1 MKKMRLFL
9 VAGVAL
15 SLVSLPVFAAESAAK
30 EAKEGEAIFA
40 KSCQS
45 CHGKAG
51 AADTGMAKNMKIRPM
66 SSEEVQKQSKEE
78 LVKITTDG
86 KGRMMPAF
94 KGKLS
99 KDQIDDVVDYI
110 KSLKK

>member
-1 MKKMRLFL
+1 MKKMRLL
-9 VAGVAL
+9 LAAGI
-15 SLVSLPVFAAESAAK
+15 SVSLAMPALFAAETAAK
-30 EAKEGEAIFA
+30 EVKEGEGIFA
-40 KSCQS
+40 KSCQA

-51 AADTGMAKNMKIRPM
+51 AADTAMAKNMKIRPM

-86 KGRMMPAF
+86 KAKMPAF
-94 KGKLS
+94 KAKLS